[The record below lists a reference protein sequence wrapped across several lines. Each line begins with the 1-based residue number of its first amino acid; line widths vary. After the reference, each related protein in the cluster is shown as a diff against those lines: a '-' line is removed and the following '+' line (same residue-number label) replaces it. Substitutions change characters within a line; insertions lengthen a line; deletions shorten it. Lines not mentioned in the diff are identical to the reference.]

1 MAQKLILT
9 LSVLISVGLVWGAL
23 VYEPNSGSRG
33 GVNNDDGGTFENA
46 PGVVR
51 EENGI
56 QYIHIVARGGY
67 KPSQVIAEAG
77 VKTILEV
84 ETQGTYDCSAAINIP
99 QMGFQQFLPAT
110 GVTEIEIAAEYAK
123 DSLNILCSMGMY
135 RSRIDFR
142 NL

>member
-23 VYEPNSGSRG
+23 VYEPNAGAGSSGS
-33 GVNNDDGGTFENA
+33 DDGTFENA

-56 QYIHIVARGGY
+56 QYIRIVARGGY
-67 KPSQVIAEAG
+67 RPTQVAAKAG
-77 VKTILEV
+77 IKTILEV
-84 ETQGTYDCSAAINIP
+84 ETQGTYDCSAALNIP
-99 QMGFQQFLPAT
+99 QLGFQQFLQAT
-110 GVTEIEIAAEYAK
+110 GVTPIEIPQEYATG
-123 DSLNILCSMGMY
+123 SLNILCSMGMY

-142 NL
+142 